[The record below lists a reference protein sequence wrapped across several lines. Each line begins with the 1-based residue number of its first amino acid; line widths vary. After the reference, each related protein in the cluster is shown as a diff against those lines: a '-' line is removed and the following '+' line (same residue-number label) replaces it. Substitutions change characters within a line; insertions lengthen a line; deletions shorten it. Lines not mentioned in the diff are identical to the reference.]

1 MEIKKSTVKQVQSN
15 GTWENKFGVMYKYEV
30 EMTNGDAGQYLS
42 KSDSQDK
49 FKQGMVVDYEYTAGD
64 FPKIKPHFAQGY
76 DKKFGDG
83 GTSYNPKT
91 GTTSKTR
98 TGEVIG
104 TNDKMTKQ
112 DWAKKDEAKEVS
124 IVRQSSLKAAV
135 EFCDKHC
142 SIEDIIDNAEV
153 FYKWVRTGEKPTI
166 SNEKPF

>member
-49 FKQGMVVDYEYTAGD
+49 FKQGMVVDYEFTAGD
-64 FPKIKPHFAQGY
+64 FPKIKPHFAQSY

-83 GTSYNPKT
+83 GTSYNPQT

-104 TNDKMTKQ
+104 TDTQ
-112 DWAKKDEAKEVS
+112 RQ
-124 IVRQSSLKAAV
+124 IIRQSSIRTAA
-135 EFCDKHC
+135 EHCRGNC
-142 SIEDIIDNAEV
+142 SIEVLIDNAEMIYNWCV
-153 FYKWVRTGEKPTI
+153 DGSKPTI